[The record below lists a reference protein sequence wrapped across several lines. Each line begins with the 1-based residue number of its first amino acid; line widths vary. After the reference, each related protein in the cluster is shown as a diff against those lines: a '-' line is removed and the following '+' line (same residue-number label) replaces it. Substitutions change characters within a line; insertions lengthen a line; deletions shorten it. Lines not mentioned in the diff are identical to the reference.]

1 MMEHRLSEW
10 QGTAHAEGD
19 DGSITVLQLRKAEN
33 EKEIW
38 VIQGTGGRKLLR
50 EQSVLNRK
58 NRAAKCNYNPS
69 TGVVSVTEP
78 MAVKVLGI

>member
-19 DGSITVLQLRKAEN
+19 DGSIIVSHLRKAGN

-38 VIQGTGGRKLLR
+38 VIQGTGGRKLLG
-50 EQSVLNRK
+50 EQSALNRK
-58 NRAAKCNYNPS
+58 NRTAKCNYNPS

-78 MAVKVLGI
+78 MAVKVLEI